1 MSSISNV
8 SGSSYYSQIASGVKL
23 QSAAD
28 GASELAIAEKENAQI
43 NGLNMGQRYLRPV
56 RQARVFAGDYPRCRP
71 SLRLPRSEGIYHL
84 LNTAVPYSGH

>member
-28 GASELAIAEKENAQI
+28 GASELAIAEKK
-43 NGLNMGQRYLRPV
+43 MR
-56 RQARVFAGDYPRCRP
+56 
-71 SLRLPRSEGIYHL
+71 RSMD
-84 LNTAVPYSGH
+84 